1 MKEYAIYPF
10 EEMKITQRH
19 DEGNH
24 LPHWFP
30 DANVSDKPWD
40 EACKDSGRS
49 YFCPQ
54 NDYVIEEILGLG
66 SSITN
71 SVRLKTVN
79 KVYIPYQTEPTYLEI
94 TLTHMEEEDIRK
106 LKVGQILKKGSKPF
120 REGKDGADAYHFHC
134 TANIGKYY
142 DFKKNTNGK
151 WCYVYEKSLL
161 PDEAFYIDTNITT
174 IYNARGYRFQE
185 VPTQFLP
192 DRGWFTKG
200 DSGENVEKICNWY
213 ADKVKGNYYGDYL
226 EACVKVFQKQNGLE
240 EDGNIGPITLSKMEE
255 QGFKE

>member
-24 LPHWFP
+24 KAHNIPFI
-30 DANVSDKPWD
+30 DVIDKPWD

-71 SVRLKTVN
+71 SVRLKTVD
-79 KVYIPYQTEPTYLEI
+79 KVIIPYQTEPVYLEL
-94 TLTHMEEEDIRK
+94 TLTHMEEEDIAK
-106 LKVGQILKKGSKPF
+106 LYVGQILKKGTKPF
-120 REGKDGADAYHFHC
+120 REGKDGASAYHFHC

-142 DFKKNTNGK
+142 GFKKNAN
-151 WCYVYEKSLL
+151 
-161 PDEAFYIDTNITT
+161 
-174 IYNARGYRFQE
+174 
-185 VPTQFLP
+185 
-192 DRGWFTKG
+192 
-200 DSGENVEKICNWY
+200 
-213 ADKVKGNYYGDYL
+213 GNYYF
-226 EACVKVFQKQNGLE
+226 VKVE
-240 EDGNIGPITLSKMEE
+240 
-255 QGFKE
+255 